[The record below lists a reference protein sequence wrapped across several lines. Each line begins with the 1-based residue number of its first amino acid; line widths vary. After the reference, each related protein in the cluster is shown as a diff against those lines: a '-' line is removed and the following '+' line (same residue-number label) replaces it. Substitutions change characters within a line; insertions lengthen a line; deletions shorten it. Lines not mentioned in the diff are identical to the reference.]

1 MPLHSTKNLVYF
13 SYTILLKTRLF
24 MKIVVAID
32 SFKGSLSSLQAGNAA
47 REGIARVCPEA
58 NVEVYPIADGG
69 EGTVIALTTA
79 LDGKLQTVEALDPL
93 GRPIQC
99 EYGIVGETAVIEM
112 SCAAGITLLTAQER
126 NPMNTTTY
134 GVGQVIAD
142 AISRGCRN
150 FIVGIGGSATNDG
163 GIGMLQALGFG
174 ILDKNG
180 QQVPMGGAGLEK
192 IAAITTENALPE
204 LKDCSF
210 RIACDVTNP
219 LCGELGCSA
228 IYGPQK
234 GATPEM
240 VEKMDGWLNRYA
252 DKVTAVFPDSDKN
265 MPGAGAAGGIGFAFF
280 SFLGGKPHNGIDLI
294 LGELRIEDKIKD
306 ADLVITG
313 EGRLDAQTV
322 MGKAPIGIARIA
334 KKYNKPVIAFSGC
347 VTPQTGVCNA
357 HGIDAFFPIVKGAC
371 TIEQAMAIENAY
383 PNMADTAEQA
393 FRLLKT
399 AKGASL

>member
-1 MPLHSTKNLVYF
+1 
-13 SYTILLKTRLF
+13 

-32 SFKGSLSSLQAGNAA
+32 SFKGSLTSLQAGNAA
-47 REGIARVCPEA
+47 AEGIARVYPEA
-58 NVEVYPIADGG
+58 NVEVFPIADGG
-69 EGTVIALTTA
+69 EGTVTALTTT
-79 LDGKLQTVEALDPL
+79 LNGQLQTVKALDPL
-93 GRPIQC
+93 GRPINC
-99 EYGIVGETAVIEM
+99 EYGILPGQTAVIEM
-112 SCAAGITLLTAQER
+112 SCAAGITLLTPEER
-126 NPMNTTTY
+126 DPMIATTY

-142 AISRGCRN
+142 AISKGCRD

-174 ILDKNG
+174 ILDEKG
-180 QQVPMGGAGLEK
+180 AQVPFGGTGLEK
-192 IAAITTENALPE
+192 IASITTENALQE
-204 LKDCSF
+204 LKECTF

-219 LCGELGCSA
+219 LCGESGCSA
-228 IYGPQK
+228 VYGPQK
-234 GATPEM
+234 GATPEQI
-240 VEKMDGWLNRYA
+240 EKMDGWLSRYA
-252 DKVTAVFPDSDKN
+252 DKVKAVFPESDKN

-280 SFLGGKPHNGIDLI
+280 SFLGGKPFSGIDLI
-294 LGELRIEDKIKD
+294 LGQLRIEDKIKD

-334 KKYNKPVIAFSGC
+334 KKYAKPVIAFSGC
-347 VTPQTGVCNA
+347 VTPEAVVCND

-383 PNMADTAEQA
+383 PNMAATAEQA

-399 AKGASL
+399 AKGATL

>member
-1 MPLHSTKNLVYF
+1 
-13 SYTILLKTRLF
+13 

-47 REGIARVCPEA
+47 KEGICRVYPQA
-58 NVEVYPIADGG
+58 DVEIYPIADGG
-69 EGTVIALTTA
+69 EGTVTALTTA
-79 LDGKLQTVEALDPL
+79 LNGQLQTVQALDPL
-93 GRPIQC
+93 GRPIAC
-99 EYGIVGETAVIEM
+99 EYGIVGSTAVIEM
-112 SCAAGITLLTAQER
+112 SCAAGITLLTAEER
-126 NPMNTTTY
+126 NPLNTTTY

-142 AISRGCRN
+142 AISKGCRD

-174 ILDKNG
+174 ILDENG
-180 QQVPMGGAGLEK
+180 QQVSMGGAGLEK
-192 IAAITTENALPE
+192 IACITTENALQE
-204 LKDCSF
+204 LKDCTF

-219 LCGELGCSA
+219 LCGENGCSA

-240 VEKMDGWLNRYA
+240 IEKMDGWLNAYA
-252 DKVTAVFPDSDKN
+252 DKAKAVFPNSDKN
-265 MPGAGAAGGIGFAFF
+265 TPGAGAAGGIGFAFF
-280 SFLGGKPHNGIDLI
+280 SFLDGKPFSGIDLI
-294 LGELRIEDKIKD
+294 LGELRIEEKIKT

-334 KKYNKPVIAFSGC
+334 KKYGKPVIAFSGC
-347 VTPQTGVCNA
+347 VTSQTGVCND

-371 TIEQAMAIENAY
+371 TLEEAVAVENAY
-383 PNMADTAEQA
+383 PNMAGTAEQA
-393 FRLLKT
+393 FRLLKM
-399 AKGASL
+399 AKGITL

>member
-1 MPLHSTKNLVYF
+1 
-13 SYTILLKTRLF
+13 

-32 SFKGSLSSLQAGNAA
+32 SFKGSLTSLQAGNAA
-47 REGIARVCPEA
+47 AEGIARVYPEA

-79 LDGKLQTVEALDPL
+79 LCGQLQTVEALDPL
-93 GRPIQC
+93 GRPVQC
-99 EYGIVGETAVIEM
+99 EYGIVGSTAVIEM
-112 SCAAGITLLTAQER
+112 SCAAGITLLTAEER
-126 NPMNTTTY
+126 NPLNTTTY

-142 AISRGCRN
+142 AISKGCRD

-174 ILDKNG
+174 ILDETG
-180 QQVPMGGAGLEK
+180 AQVPFGGAGLEK
-192 IAAITTENALPE
+192 IASITTENTLPE
-204 LKDCSF
+204 LAECTF

-219 LCGELGCSA
+219 LCGENGCSA

-234 GATPEM
+234 GATPEII
-240 VEKMDGWLNRYA
+240 EKMDGWLSCYA
-252 DKVTAVFPDSDKN
+252 DTVKTVFPNSDKN

-280 SFLGGKPHNGIDLI
+280 SSLKGKPFSGIDLI
-294 LGELRIEDKIKD
+294 LGELRIEDTIRT

-334 KKYNKPVIAFSGC
+334 KKYSKPVIAFSGC
-347 VTPQTGVCNA
+347 VTPQTGVCNE
-357 HGIDAFFPIVKGAC
+357 HGIDAFFPIVSGAC
-371 TIEQAMAIENAY
+371 TIDEAMAVENAY
-383 PNMADTAEQA
+383 PNMQRTAEQA
-393 FRLLKT
+393 FRLLKM
-399 AKGASL
+399 AREDAAL

>member
-1 MPLHSTKNLVYF
+1 
-13 SYTILLKTRLF
+13 
-24 MKIVVAID
+24 MKCVVAID
-32 SFKGSLSSLQAGNAA
+32 SFKGSLTSLQAGSAA
-47 REGIARVCPEA
+47 AEGISRVYPEA
-58 NVEVYPIADGG
+58 QVEVFPIADGG

-79 LDGKLQTVEALDPL
+79 LNGTLQSVDALDPL

-99 EYGIVGETAVIEM
+99 EYGILPGQTAVIEM
-112 SCAAGITLLTAQER
+112 SCAAGITLLTAEER

-142 AISRGCRN
+142 AISKGCRD

-174 ILDKNG
+174 ILDENG
-180 QQVPMGGAGLEK
+180 AQVALGGAGLEK
-192 IAAITTENALPE
+192 IASITAENALPA
-204 LKDCSF
+204 LKECTF

-219 LCGELGCSA
+219 LCGKSGCSA

-234 GATPEM
+234 GATPAQI
-240 VEKMDGWLNRYA
+240 EKMDGWLNRYA
-252 DKVTAVFPDSDKN
+252 DTVKTVFPNSDKN

-280 SFLGGKPHNGIDLI
+280 SFLNGKPYSGIDLI
-294 LGELRIEDKIKD
+294 LGEMPIEEKIRN

-334 KKYNKPVIAFSGC
+334 KKYGKPVIAFSGC
-347 VTPQTGVCNA
+347 TTPETGVCNQ

-371 TIEQAMAIENAY
+371 TLEYAMAVENAY

-393 FRLLKT
+393 LRLLKL
-399 AKGASL
+399 AKEFSYEK

>member
-1 MPLHSTKNLVYF
+1 
-13 SYTILLKTRLF
+13 

-32 SFKGSLSSLQAGNAA
+32 SFKGSLTSLQAGSAA
-47 REGIARVCPEA
+47 KEGITRVYPQA
-58 NVEVYPIADGG
+58 QVEVYPIADGG

-79 LDGKLQTVEALDPL
+79 LNGKLETVQAVDPL
-93 GRPIQC
+93 GRPMEC
-99 EYGIVGETAVIEM
+99 EYGIVGKTAVIEM
-112 SCAAGITLLTAQER
+112 SCAAGITLLEAQER
-126 NPMNTTTY
+126 DPMRTTTY

-142 AISRGCRN
+142 AISKGCRD
-150 FIVGIGGSATNDG
+150 FIIGIGGSATNDG

-174 ILDKNG
+174 ILDENG
-180 QQVPMGGAGLEK
+180 NQVPMGGAGLER
-192 IAAITTENALPE
+192 IAAITTENALPALSE
-204 LKDCSF
+204 CTF

-219 LCGELGCSA
+219 LCGENGCSA

-234 GATPEM
+234 GATPEQIK
-240 VEKMDGWLNRYA
+240 KMDAWLDAYA
-252 DKVTAVFPDSDKN
+252 DTVKAVFPESDKN

-280 SFLGGKPHNGIDLI
+280 SFLGGKPYSGIDLI
-294 LGELRIEDKIKD
+294 LGQLRIEDTIRD

-334 KKYNKPVIAFSGC
+334 KKFGKPVIAFSGC
-347 VTPQTGVCNA
+347 VTPQTGVCND

-371 TIEQAMAIENAY
+371 TIQEAMAIENAY

-393 FRLLKT
+393 LRLLKM
-399 AKGASL
+399 AKGAGL

>member
-1 MPLHSTKNLVYF
+1 
-13 SYTILLKTRLF
+13 

-32 SFKGSLSSLQAGNAA
+32 SFKGSLTSLQAGNAA
-47 REGIARVCPEA
+47 AEGIARVYPDMQAEIF
-58 NVEVYPIADGG
+58 PIADGG

-79 LDGKLQTVEALDPL
+79 LGGQLQTVQALDPL
-93 GRPIQC
+93 GRTIFC

-112 SCAAGITLLTAQER
+112 SCAAGITLLTAEER
-126 NPMNTTTY
+126 NPLNTTTY

-142 AISRGCRN
+142 AISNGCRD

-174 ILDKNG
+174 ILDQNG

-192 IAAITTENALPE
+192 IASITAENALRS

-219 LCGELGCSA
+219 LCGETGCSA

-234 GATPEM
+234 GATPEI
-240 VEKMDGWLNRYA
+240 VAKMDSWLGSYA
-252 DKVTAVFPDSDKN
+252 DKVKAVFPNSDKN
-265 MPGAGAAGGIGFAFF
+265 TPGAGAAGGIGFAFF
-280 SFLGGKPHNGIDLI
+280 SFLGGKPYSGIDLI

-334 KKYNKPVIAFSGC
+334 KKYHKPVIAFSGC
-347 VTPQTGVCNA
+347 VTPQTGVCND
-357 HGIDAFFPIVKGAC
+357 HGIDAFFPIIKGAC
-371 TIEQAMAIENAY
+371 TLAEAMDVKNAY

-393 FRLLKT
+393 FRLLKM
-399 AKGASL
+399 AKGATL

>member
-1 MPLHSTKNLVYF
+1 
-13 SYTILLKTRLF
+13 

-32 SFKGSLSSLQAGNAA
+32 SFKGSLTSLQAGNAA
-47 REGIARVCPEA
+47 AEGIARVYPQA

-79 LDGKLQTVEALDPL
+79 LGGQLQTVEALDPL
-93 GRPIQC
+93 GRPVQC
-99 EYGIVGETAVIEM
+99 EYGIVGSTAVIEM
-112 SCAAGITLLTAQER
+112 SCAAGITLLTAEER
-126 NPMNTTTY
+126 NPMRTTTY

-142 AISRGCRN
+142 AIHKGCRD

-174 ILDKNG
+174 ILDETG
-180 QQVPMGGAGLEK
+180 AQVPFGGAGLEK
-192 IAAITTENALPE
+192 IASITTENALPE

-219 LCGELGCSA
+219 LCGENGCSA

-234 GATPEM
+234 GATLEQI
-240 VEKMDGWLNRYA
+240 EKMDGWLSRYA
-252 DKVTAVFPDSDKN
+252 DKVKTVFPASDKN

-280 SFLGGKPHNGIDLI
+280 SFLNGTPQSGIDLI
-294 LGELRIEDKIKD
+294 LGELRIEDKIKN

-334 KKYNKPVIAFSGC
+334 KKYGKPVIAFSGC
-347 VTPQTGVCNA
+347 VTKDTGVCND
-357 HGIDAFFPIVKGAC
+357 HGIDAFFPIVSGAC
-371 TIEQAMAIENAY
+371 TIDEAMAVENAY
-383 PNMADTAEQA
+383 PNMQRTAEQA
-393 FRLLKT
+393 LRLLKM

>member
-1 MPLHSTKNLVYF
+1 
-13 SYTILLKTRLF
+13 
-24 MKIVVAID
+24 MKIVIAID
-32 SFKGSLSSLQAGNAA
+32 SFKGSLSSLQAGSAA
-47 REGIARVCPEA
+47 AEGISRVYPQA
-58 NVEVYPIADGG
+58 QTEVFPIADGG

-79 LDGKLQTVEALDPL
+79 LNGKLQSVEALDPL
-93 GRPIQC
+93 GRPITC
-99 EYGIVGETAVIEM
+99 EYGIVGSTAVIEM
-112 SCAAGITLLTAQER
+112 SCAAGITMLTAAER

-142 AISRGCRN
+142 AIAKGCRD

-174 ILDKNG
+174 ILDETG
-180 QQVPMGGAGLEK
+180 AQVALGGAGLEK
-192 IAAITTENALPE
+192 IAAITAENALPE
-204 LKDCSF
+204 LKNCTF

-234 GATPEM
+234 GADPEM
-240 VEKMDGWLNRYA
+240 IRKMDSWLSRYA
-252 DKVTAVFPDSDKN
+252 DTVKAVFPYSDKN

-280 SFLGGKPHNGIDLI
+280 SFLGGKPYSGIDLI
-294 LGELRIEDKIKD
+294 LGELRIEEKIKD

-322 MGKAPIGIARIA
+322 MGKAPIGIAKIA
-334 KKYNKPVIAFSGC
+334 KKYGKPVIAFSGC
-347 VTPQTGVCNA
+347 VTPEAGVCNA
-357 HGIDAFFPIVKGAC
+357 SGIDAFFPIVKGAC
-371 TIEQAMAIENAY
+371 TLEQAMDIQNAY

-393 FRLLKT
+393 FRLLKM
-399 AKGASL
+399 AKGATL

>member
-1 MPLHSTKNLVYF
+1 
-13 SYTILLKTRLF
+13 

-32 SFKGSLSSLQAGNAA
+32 SFKGSLTSVQAGTAA
-47 REGIARVCPEA
+47 AEGITRVYPDA
-58 NVEVYPIADGG
+58 QIDIFPIADGG

-79 LDGKLQTVEALDPL
+79 LNGSVQTVRALDPL
-93 GRPIQC
+93 GRPITC
-99 EYGIVGETAVIEM
+99 EYGILPNRTAVIEM
-112 SCAAGITLLTAQER
+112 SCAAGITLLTPEER
-126 NPMNTTTY
+126 DPMRTTTY

-142 AISRGCRN
+142 AIQKGCRD

-174 ILDKNG
+174 ILDENG
-180 QQVPMGGAGLEK
+180 NPVSLGGAGLAQ
-192 IAAITTENALPE
+192 ITAITADKALPE
-204 LKDCSF
+204 LGECTF

-219 LCGELGCSA
+219 LCGETGCSA

-234 GATPEM
+234 GATAEQILQ
-240 VEKMDGWLNRYA
+240 MDAWLDAYA
-252 DKVTAVFPDSDKN
+252 HIVKTVFPDSDKN

-280 SFLGGKPHNGIDLI
+280 SFLNGKPYSGIDLI
-294 LGELRIEDKIKD
+294 LNELCIEDTIRS

-334 KKYNKPVIAFSGC
+334 KKYGKHVIAFAGC
-347 VTPQTGVCNA
+347 VTPETGVCND
-357 HGIDAFFPIVKGAC
+357 HGIDAFFPIVKSAC
-371 TIEQAMAIENAY
+371 SLEYAMDPKNAY

-393 FRLLKT
+393 LRLLKM
-399 AKGASL
+399 AKF

>member
-1 MPLHSTKNLVYF
+1 
-13 SYTILLKTRLF
+13 
-24 MKIVVAID
+24 MKVVVAID
-32 SFKGSLSSLQAGNAA
+32 SFKGSLTSLQAGNAA
-47 REGIARVCPEA
+47 KEGILRVYPEA
-58 NVEVYPIADGG
+58 NVEIFPIADGG

-79 LDGKLQTVEALDPL
+79 LNGQLQTVQALDPL
-93 GRPIQC
+93 GRPIPC
-99 EYGIVGETAVIEM
+99 EYGIVGKTAVIEM

-126 NPMNTTTY
+126 DPMRTTTY

-142 AISRGCRN
+142 AIHRGCRD
-150 FIVGIGGSATNDG
+150 FIIGIGGSATNDG

-174 ILDKNG
+174 ILDENG
-180 QQVPMGGAGLEK
+180 KQVPMGGAGLEK

-204 LKDCSF
+204 LAECTF

-219 LCGELGCSA
+219 LCGETGCSA

-234 GATPEM
+234 GATPDQI
-240 VEKMDGWLNRYA
+240 KQMDAWLDTYA
-252 DKVTAVFPDSDKN
+252 DTVKAVFPDSDKN

-280 SFLGGKPHNGIDLI
+280 SFLGGKPYSGIDLI
-294 LGELRIEDKIKD
+294 LGALRIEDKIKD

-322 MGKAPIGIARIA
+322 MGKAPIGIARLA
-334 KKYNKPVIAFSGC
+334 KKHTKPVIAFSGC
-347 VTPQTGVCNA
+347 VTPQTGVCNG

-371 TIEQAMAIENAY
+371 TIEQAMAVENAY

-393 FRLLKT
+393 FRLLKM
-399 AKGASL
+399 AKGAIL

>member
-1 MPLHSTKNLVYF
+1 
-13 SYTILLKTRLF
+13 
-24 MKIVVAID
+24 MKIVIAID
-32 SFKGSLSSLQAGNAA
+32 SFKGSLTSLQAGNAA
-47 REGIARVCPEA
+47 KEGIARVYPDA
-58 NVEVYPIADGG
+58 NVEIYPIADGG

-79 LDGKLQTVEALDPL
+79 LNGQLQTVEALDPL

-99 EYGIVGETAVIEM
+99 EYGIVGKTAVIEM

-142 AISRGCRN
+142 AISKGCRD

-174 ILDKNG
+174 ILDENG
-180 QQVPMGGAGLEK
+180 KQVAMGGAGLEK
-192 IAAITTENALPE
+192 IASVTTENALPA
-204 LKDCSF
+204 LKNCTF

-219 LCGELGCSA
+219 LCGEFGCSA

-240 VEKMDGWLNRYA
+240 IEKMDEWLNAYA
-252 DKVTAVFPDSDKN
+252 DKVKAVFPDSDKN
-265 MPGAGAAGGIGFAFF
+265 TPGAGAAGGIGFAFF
-280 SFLGGKPHNGIDLI
+280 SFLGGRPYSGIDLI

-313 EGRLDAQTV
+313 EGRLDDQTV

-334 KKYNKPVIAFSGC
+334 KKYGKPVIAFSGC
-347 VTPQTGVCNA
+347 VTPKTGVCND

-371 TIEQAMAIENAY
+371 TLEEAMAVENAY

-393 FRLLKT
+393 LRLLKT
-399 AKGASL
+399 AKGANL

>member
-1 MPLHSTKNLVYF
+1 
-13 SYTILLKTRLF
+13 

-32 SFKGSLSSLQAGNAA
+32 SFKGSLTSLQAGSAA
-47 REGIARVCPEA
+47 KEGITRVYPQA
-58 NVEVYPIADGG
+58 QVEVYPIADGG

-79 LDGKLQTVEALDPL
+79 LNGKLETVQAVDPL
-93 GRPIQC
+93 GRPMEC
-99 EYGIVGETAVIEM
+99 EYGIVGKTAVIEM
-112 SCAAGITLLTAQER
+112 SCAAGITLLEAQER
-126 NPMNTTTY
+126 DPMRTTTY

-142 AISRGCRN
+142 AFNKGCRD
-150 FIVGIGGSATNDG
+150 FIIGIGGSATNDG

-174 ILDKNG
+174 ILDENG
-180 QQVPMGGAGLEK
+180 NQVPMGGAGLER
-192 IAAITTENALPE
+192 IAAVTTENALPALSE
-204 LKDCSF
+204 CTF

-219 LCGELGCSA
+219 LCGENGCSA

-234 GATPEM
+234 GATPEQI
-240 VEKMDGWLNRYA
+240 KKLDAWLDAYA
-252 DKVTAVFPDSDKN
+252 DTVKAVFPDSDKN

-280 SFLGGKPHNGIDLI
+280 SFLGGKPYSGIDLI
-294 LGELRIEDKIKD
+294 LGQLRIEDTIRD

-334 KKYNKPVIAFSGC
+334 KKFGKPVIAFSGC
-347 VTPQTGVCNA
+347 VTPQTGVCND

-371 TIEQAMAIENAY
+371 TIQEAMAIENAY

-393 FRLLKT
+393 LRLLKM

>member
-1 MPLHSTKNLVYF
+1 
-13 SYTILLKTRLF
+13 

-32 SFKGSLSSLQAGNAA
+32 SFKGSLTSLQAGNAA
-47 REGIARVCPEA
+47 AEGIARVYPQA

-69 EGTVIALTTA
+69 EGTVTALTTA
-79 LDGKLQTVEALDPL
+79 LNGQLQTVEALDPL
-93 GRPIQC
+93 GRPVQC
-99 EYGIVGETAVIEM
+99 EYGIVGNTAVIEM
-112 SCAAGITLLTAQER
+112 SCAAGITLLTAEER
-126 NPMNTTTY
+126 NPMRTTTY

-142 AISRGCRN
+142 AIHKGCRD

-174 ILDKNG
+174 ILDDNG

-192 IAAITTENALPE
+192 IASITTENALRS

-219 LCGELGCSA
+219 LCGENGCSA

-234 GATPEM
+234 GATPEII
-240 VEKMDGWLNRYA
+240 EKMDGWLSCYA
-252 DKVTAVFPDSDKN
+252 DTVKTVFPNSDKN

-280 SFLGGKPHNGIDLI
+280 SFLKGKPFSGIDLI
-294 LGELRIEDKIKD
+294 LGELRIEEKIKD

-334 KKYNKPVIAFSGC
+334 KKYGKPVIAFSGC
-347 VTPQTGVCNA
+347 VTKDTGVCND
-357 HGIDAFFPIVKGAC
+357 HGIDAFFPIVSSAC
-371 TIEQAMAIENAY
+371 TIDEAMAVENAY
-383 PNMADTAEQA
+383 PNMQRTAEQA
-393 FRLLKT
+393 LRLLKM
-399 AKGASL
+399 AKDVSL

>member
-1 MPLHSTKNLVYF
+1 
-13 SYTILLKTRLF
+13 
-24 MKIVVAID
+24 MKVVIAID
-32 SFKGSLSSLQAGNAA
+32 SFKGSLTSLQAGSAA
-47 REGIARVCPEA
+47 AEGVARVYPDAQSEIF
-58 NVEVYPIADGG
+58 PIADGG

-79 LDGKLQTVEALDPL
+79 LNGKLETVEALDPL
-93 GRPIQC
+93 GRKIRC
-99 EYGIVGETAVIEM
+99 EYGILPNQTAVVEM
-112 SCAAGITLLTAQER
+112 SCAAGITLITPEER
-126 NPMNTTTY
+126 NPLNTTTY

-142 AISRGCRN
+142 AIAKGCRD

-180 QQVPMGGAGLEK
+180 EQVVMGGAGLEK
-192 IAAITTENALPE
+192 IAAITTENSLPE
-204 LKDCSF
+204 LKDCTF

-219 LCGELGCSA
+219 LCGETGCSA

-234 GATPEM
+234 GATPEQIAL
-240 VEKMDGWLNRYA
+240 MDGWLNAYS
-252 DKVTAVFPDSDKN
+252 DIVKSVFPNSDKN

-280 SFLGGKPHNGIDLI
+280 SFLNGKPYSGIDLI
-294 LGELRIEDKIKD
+294 LGEMPIESAIRD

-347 VTPQTGVCNA
+347 TTPETGVCNH

-371 TIEQAMAIENAY
+371 TLEYAMAVENAY
-383 PNMADTAEQA
+383 PNMVDTAEQA
-393 FRLLKT
+393 FRLLKM
-399 AKGASL
+399 ANF

>member
-1 MPLHSTKNLVYF
+1 
-13 SYTILLKTRLF
+13 

-32 SFKGSLSSLQAGNAA
+32 SFKGSLTSLQAGNAA
-47 REGIARVCPEA
+47 AEGIARVYPDMQAEIF
-58 NVEVYPIADGG
+58 PIADGG

-79 LDGKLQTVEALDPL
+79 LGGQLQTVQALDPL
-93 GRPIQC
+93 GRTISC

-112 SCAAGITLLTAQER
+112 SCAAGITLLTAEER
-126 NPMNTTTY
+126 NPLNTTTY

-142 AISRGCRN
+142 AISKGCRD

-174 ILDKNG
+174 ILDQNG

-192 IAAITTENALPE
+192 IASITAENALPA

-219 LCGELGCSA
+219 LCGETGCSA

-234 GATPEM
+234 GATPEI
-240 VEKMDGWLNRYA
+240 VAKMDSWLGSYA
-252 DKVTAVFPDSDKN
+252 DKVKAVFPNSDKN
-265 MPGAGAAGGIGFAFF
+265 TPGAGAAGGIGFAFL
-280 SFLGGKPHNGIDLI
+280 SFLGGKPYSGIDLI

-334 KKYNKPVIAFSGC
+334 KKYHKPVIAFSGC
-347 VTPQTGVCNA
+347 VTPQTSVCND

-371 TIEQAMAIENAY
+371 TLAEAMDVKNAY

-393 FRLLKT
+393 FRLLKM
-399 AKGASL
+399 AKGATL